1 MSKYDKLWE
10 YLREKGD
17 VSFKLTF
24 EEIERIAGVPIDHSF
39 LRYKGEPVNYGYAV
53 GKISMKNKTV
63 SFDKV

>member
-24 EEIERIAGVPIDHSF
+24 GEIERIAGVPIDHSF
-39 LRYKGEPVNYGYAV
+39 LRYKGELINYGYAV